1 MNPIEKD
8 IKFFYDVDDETD
20 SLEHYGTKRHSGRYP
35 WGSGVL

>member
-20 SLEHYGTKRHSGRYP
+20 SLTSVPVIFFPVWRS
-35 WGSGVL
+35 